1 MNVIKN
7 LFSKPSALELAR
19 VEMEEAERERL
30 KAQSYYDYYSN
41 IIEYHTV
48 RIKRLN
54 NYIESSK

>member
-30 KAQSYYDYYSN
+30 KAQSYHDYYSN
-41 IIEYHTV
+41 IIEYHTA